1 MYDQAAKK
9 QTVLY
14 FPKRAAWHERR
25 GNEEYDANS
34 IQIN

>member
-14 FPKRAAWHERR
+14 FPNVQLGTK
-25 GNEEYDANS
+25 EEEMKNTTQTLFPA
-34 IQIN
+34 